1 MSPPTLFHSSP
12 VRGRLL
18 ALQHIL
24 LHCLPSVSVVH
35 HRKHI
40 ETFEE
45 GNFEDGVETLFVEL
59 GDLPL
64 DYDIYFLFFVCWVE
78 LELIH
83 YELEFLVHKVLIHV
97 IFNHT
102 LQVRVPILQ
111 KRLWIVIQ
119 DLSIERHHNEKVA
132 FLIFFL

>member
-24 LHCLPSVSVVH
+24 LLCLPSVSVVH

-45 GNFEDGVETLFVEL
+45 GNFEAPLMRASEFSKASRADLAVSTEDTGVFAHSC
-59 GDLPL
+59 P
-64 DYDIYFLFFVCWVE
+64 
-78 LELIH
+78 H
-83 YELEFLVHKVLIHV
+83 S
-97 IFNHT
+97 
-102 LQVRVPILQ
+102 Q
-111 KRLWIVIQ
+111 
-119 DLSIERHHNEKVA
+119 
-132 FLIFFL
+132 